1 MNYQEN
7 TLSSE
12 MWKKFTNGY
21 SRIEKRHMRKMSEHA
36 LTIPQFNVL
45 QVLFNLGATP
55 LKKIS
60 NELNVTGAN
69 ITCVVDN
76 LEKREFVTRI
86 PSTVDRRI
94 INAELTDKGR
104 EMIETIFPT
113 YLDVLEKAT
122 TNLEDKEKKEFI
134 RLLEKLVA

>member
-1 MNYQEN
+1 MNFQES

-12 MWKKFTNGY
+12 MWKKFTTGY
-21 SRIEKRHMRKMSEHA
+21 SSIEKRHMRKMSEHK

-45 QVLFNLGATP
+45 RVLFNSGSIP

-76 LEKREFVTRI
+76 LEKRKFVTRM
-86 PSTVDRRI
+86 PSKVDRRI

-113 YLDVLEKAT
+113 YIDVLEKAT